1 MPILDNTELIA
12 LVKPAMGATSA
23 KVLDESFTSAIR
35 VASQELHWTLPLDD
49 PFKECWMVERTKR
62 HAIQILLIES
72 ASKFQYK
79 QIYLQHRF
87 QNYLKLIQ
95 LLDGLFEKAIEDY
108 PLLFDVGTY
117 DRFVE
122 YIGNSFQYDIAG
134 REV

>member
-1 MPILDNTELIA
+1 
-12 LVKPAMGATSA
+12 
-23 KVLDESFTSAIR
+23 
-35 VASQELHWTLPLDD
+35 
-49 PFKECWMVERTKR
+49 MVERTKR